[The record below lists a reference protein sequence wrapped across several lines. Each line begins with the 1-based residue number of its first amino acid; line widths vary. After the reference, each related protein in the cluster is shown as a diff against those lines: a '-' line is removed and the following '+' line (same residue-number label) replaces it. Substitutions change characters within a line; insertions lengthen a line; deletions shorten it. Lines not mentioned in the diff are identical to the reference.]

1 MAAPKAGAVSASA
14 PAKRPDPAKFTTL
27 PPPVE
32 ESEEWI
38 ISYMDMVTLLMVV
51 FLGMVAILGVKN
63 RAPDAAAKKAASG
76 APNRA
81 TGEGALAQGP
91 SLDGGPIAVLPAI
104 AITGLPVPSAP
115 PPSAGGEP
123 LPAGGEEGGG
133 EALSPNAR
141 DLLNQLEAAGRPAG
155 LDVIV
160 SDRKLTI
167 AIKDRIL
174 FASGKADLA
183 APGRQLLRAVAHS
196 LRALTG
202 VITVEGHTDDVAIA
216 TARFPTNWELSSA
229 RATAVVRELIAD
241 GVEPGRL
248 RAVGYADT
256 KPLDPHDR
264 AANRRVTIVVER

>member
-1 MAAPKAGAVSASA
+1 M
-14 PAKRPDPAKFTTL
+14 
-27 PPPVE
+27 
-32 ESEEWI
+32 
-38 ISYMDMVTLLMVV
+38 
-51 FLGMVAILGVKN
+51 
-63 RAPDAAAKKAASG
+63 
-76 APNRA
+76 
-81 TGEGALAQGP
+81 
-91 SLDGGPIAVLPAI
+91 
-104 AITGLPVPSAP
+104 
-115 PPSAGGEP
+115 
-123 LPAGGEEGGG
+123 PAGGEEEGGG
-133 EALSPNAR
+133 ETLSPAAR

-183 APGRQLLRAVAHS
+183 APGRQLLGQVAHS